1 MSDFDYKKY
10 LAEGGIEAKLQ
21 ENSIDEGTF
30 DDIGKGIGNVASG
43 VGKGLGSIISGVGS
57 LGVMILGVLTAVVV
71 VIAVGLTVVGRAIF
85 SAIQSIGL
93 PEGMSLALVELVVKK
108 RNKTLDAVVK
118 RLKNDPEILEYVEN
132 PSKKGL
138 RNVVL
143 SKLTEEEKAEIG
155 NYIKNAFSR
164 RNLA

>member
-85 SAIQSIGL
+85 GAIQNIGL

>member
-71 VIAVGLTVVGRAIF
+71 VIAVGLAVVGRAIF
-85 SAIQSIGL
+85 SAIQNIGL

>member
-1 MSDFDYKKY
+1 MSDFDYKRY

-71 VIAVGLTVVGRAIF
+71 VIAVGLAVVGRAIF
-85 SAIQSIGL
+85 SAIQNIGL
-93 PEGMSLALVELVVKK
+93 PEGMSRALIELVVKK